1 MKRALTLVLT
11 LLATICAVGA
21 LRLSHVDMENV
32 RTIDVFGNFSLQIPP
47 GLHYAALSMGLLV
60 MGGFLAGELA
70 ASIALPRV
78 TAYLLFGILV
88 GPSLASWLP
97 KGFPTLVPQ
106 AELNYLEFVQ
116 ALAVSLIGLIAGSEL
131 KIPFLRTAGSRICKM
146 LAFESVGV
154 ALCVGVLLLVVAWF
168 GAVPFLAERTPTERW
183 FLVAVL
189 TALISASSPA
199 VVVAILR
206 ETKASGAFAQTS
218 LAMVVLK
225 DLVLVIVISAMLAVW
240 TSGQSQD
247 TAWKATFGVSWHLAG
262 SLLIGLI
269 FALVLGV
276 IAKRTRFRLDM
287 VMVIA
292 GFAIALS
299 GKLLNVAPL
308 IVGITAGF
316 ALTNLSP
323 NTSRR
328 LFSSIDN
335 ILPTTYVIFFATTG
349 AKISLDSLMIIWPLA
364 VGACAVRFVGCWC
377 GLRIG
382 CRVAGASDLERKW
395 LWTAMVSQAG
405 VSIALASEI
414 HRVFAQQEW
423 AVQLQSFML
432 ATIVINEVFG
442 PPLMR
447 LGVIRSGEART

>member
-1 MKRALTLVLT
+1 
-11 LLATICAVGA
+11 
-21 LRLSHVDMENV
+21 
-32 RTIDVFGNFSLQIPP
+32 
-47 GLHYAALSMGLLV
+47 

-154 ALCVGVLLLVVAWF
+154 ALCVCVLLVVVA
-168 GAVPFLAERTPTERW
+168 GAVPLLAQRTPNERW
-183 FLVAVL
+183 FLIAVL

-206 ETKASGAFAQTS
+206 ETQASGPFAQTS

-225 DLVLVIVISAMLAVW
+225 DLVLVIVISALLAAW
-240 TSGQSQD
+240 TSGQSQG
-247 TAWKATFGVSWHLAG
+247 TAWEATFGVSWHLAG
-262 SLLIGLI
+262 SLLVGLI

-364 VGACAVRFVGCWC
+364 VGACAVRFVGCWS

-395 LWTAMVSQAG
+395 LWTSMVSQAG

-432 ATIVINEVFG
+432 ATIVINEVIG

-447 LGVIRSGEART
+447 LGVIRSGEARA

>member
-11 LLATICAVGA
+11 LLATICAVAA
-21 LRLSHVDMENV
+21 LRMSHVDFENV

-60 MGGFLAGELA
+60 LGGFLAGELA

-78 TAYLLFGILV
+78 TAYLLFGIVV

-154 ALCVGVLLLVVAWF
+154 ALCVCVLLVVVA
-168 GAVPFLAERTPTERW
+168 GAVPLLAQRTPNERW
-183 FLVAVL
+183 FLIAVL

-206 ETKASGAFAQTS
+206 ETQASGPFAQTS

-225 DLVLVIVISAMLAVW
+225 DLVLVIVISALLAAW
-240 TSGQSQD
+240 TSGQSQG
-247 TAWKATFGVSWHLAG
+247 TAWEATFGVSWHLAG
-262 SLLIGLI
+262 SLLVGLI

-364 VGACAVRFVGCWC
+364 VGACAVRFVGCWS

-432 ATIVINEVFG
+432 ATIVINEVIG

>member
-1 MKRALTLVLT
+1 
-11 LLATICAVGA
+11 
-21 LRLSHVDMENV
+21 
-32 RTIDVFGNFSLQIPP
+32 
-47 GLHYAALSMGLLV
+47 MGLLV
-60 MGGFLAGELA
+60 LGGFLAGELA

-78 TAYLLFGILV
+78 TAYLLFGIVV

-154 ALCVGVLLLVVAWF
+154 ALCVCVLLVVVA
-168 GAVPFLAERTPTERW
+168 GAVPLLAQRTPTERW
-183 FLVAVL
+183 FLIAVL

-206 ETKASGAFAQTS
+206 ETQASGPFAQTS

-349 AKISLDSLMIIWPLA
+349 AKISLDSLIIIWPLA
-364 VGACAVRFVGCWC
+364 VGACAVRFVGCWS

-395 LWTAMVSQAG
+395 LWTSMVSQAG

-432 ATIVINEVFG
+432 ATIVINEVIG

>member
-11 LLATICAVGA
+11 LLATICAVAA
-21 LRLSHVDMENV
+21 LRMSHVDYENV

-60 MGGFLAGELA
+60 LGGFLAGELA

-78 TAYLLFGILV
+78 TAYLLFGIVV

-154 ALCVGVLLLVVAWF
+154 ALCVCVLLVVVA
-168 GAVPFLAERTPTERW
+168 GAVPLLAQRTPNERW
-183 FLVAVL
+183 FLIAVL

-206 ETKASGAFAQTS
+206 ETQASGPFAQTS

-225 DLVLVIVISAMLAVW
+225 DLVLVIVISALLAAW
-240 TSGQSQD
+240 TSGQSQG
-247 TAWKATFGVSWHLAG
+247 TAWEATFGVSWHLAG
-262 SLLIGLI
+262 SLLVGLI

-364 VGACAVRFVGCWC
+364 VGACAVRFVGCWS

-395 LWTAMVSQAG
+395 LWTSMVSQAG

-447 LGVIRSGEART
+447 LGVIRSGEARA

>member
-11 LLATICAVGA
+11 LLATICAVAA
-21 LRLSHVDMENV
+21 LRMSHVDFENV

-60 MGGFLAGELA
+60 LGGFLAGELA

-78 TAYLLFGILV
+78 TAYLLFGIVV

-154 ALCVGVLLLVVAWF
+154 ALCVCVLLVVVA
-168 GAVPFLAERTPTERW
+168 GAVPLFAQRTPNERW
-183 FLVAVL
+183 FLIAVL

-206 ETKASGAFAQTS
+206 ETQASGPFAQTS

-225 DLVLVIVISAMLAVW
+225 DLVLVIVISALLAAW
-240 TSGQSQD
+240 TSGQSQG
-247 TAWKATFGVSWHLAG
+247 TAWEATFGVSWHLAG
-262 SLLIGLI
+262 SLLVGLI

-364 VGACAVRFVGCWC
+364 VGACAVRFVGCWS

-432 ATIVINEVFG
+432 ATIVINEVIG

>member
-11 LLATICAVGA
+11 LLATICAVAA
-21 LRLSHVDMENV
+21 LRMSHVDFENV

-47 GLHYAALSMGLLV
+47 GLRYAALSMGLLV
-60 MGGFLAGELA
+60 LGGFLAGELA

-78 TAYLLFGILV
+78 TAYLLFGIVV

-154 ALCVGVLLLVVAWF
+154 ALCVCVLLLVVA
-168 GAVPFLAERTPTERW
+168 GAVPLLAQRTPSERW
-183 FLVAVL
+183 FLIAVL

-206 ETKASGAFAQTS
+206 ETQASGPFAQTS

-225 DLVLVIVISAMLAVW
+225 DLVLVIVISALLAAW
-240 TSGQSQD
+240 TSGQSQG
-247 TAWKATFGVSWHLAG
+247 TAWEATFGVSWHLAG
-262 SLLIGLI
+262 SVLVGLI

-364 VGACAVRFVGCWC
+364 VGACAVRFVGCWS

-382 CRVAGASDLERKW
+382 SRVAGASDLERKW
-395 LWTAMVSQAG
+395 LWTSMVSQAG

-432 ATIVINEVFG
+432 ATIVINEVIG

>member
-11 LLATICAVGA
+11 LLATICAVAA
-21 LRLSHVDMENV
+21 LRLSHVDFENV

-47 GLHYAALSMGLLV
+47 GLRYAALSMGLLV
-60 MGGFLAGELA
+60 LGGFLAGELA

-78 TAYLLFGILV
+78 TAYLLFGIVV

-154 ALCVGVLLLVVAWF
+154 ALCVCVLLVVVA
-168 GAVPFLAERTPTERW
+168 GAVPLLAQRTPNERW
-183 FLVAVL
+183 FLIAVL

-206 ETKASGAFAQTS
+206 ETQASGPFAQTS

-225 DLVLVIVISAMLAVW
+225 DLVLVIVISALLAAW
-240 TSGQSQD
+240 TSGQSQG
-247 TAWKATFGVSWHLAG
+247 TAWEATFGVSWHLAG
-262 SLLIGLI
+262 SLLVGLI

-364 VGACAVRFVGCWC
+364 VGACAVRFVGCWS

-395 LWTAMVSQAG
+395 LWTSMVSQAG

-432 ATIVINEVFG
+432 ATIVINEVIG

>member
-11 LLATICAVGA
+11 LLATICAVAA
-21 LRLSHVDMENV
+21 LRMSHVDFENV

-47 GLHYAALSMGLLV
+47 GLRYAALSMGLLV
-60 MGGFLAGELA
+60 LGGFLAGELA

-78 TAYLLFGILV
+78 TAYLLFGIVV

-154 ALCVGVLLLVVAWF
+154 ALCVCVLLVVVA
-168 GAVPFLAERTPTERW
+168 GAVPLLAQRTPNERW
-183 FLVAVL
+183 FLIAVL

-206 ETKASGAFAQTS
+206 ETQASGPFAQTS

-225 DLVLVIVISAMLAVW
+225 DLVLVIVISALLAAW
-240 TSGQSQD
+240 TSGQSQG
-247 TAWKATFGVSWHLAG
+247 TAWEATFGVSWHLAG
-262 SLLIGLI
+262 SLLVGLI

-349 AKISLDSLMIIWPLA
+349 AKISLDSLIIIWPLA
-364 VGACAVRFVGCWC
+364 VGACAVRFVGCWS

-395 LWTAMVSQAG
+395 LWTSMVSQAG

-432 ATIVINEVFG
+432 ATIVINEVIG

>member
-11 LLATICAVGA
+11 LLATICAVAA
-21 LRLSHVDMENV
+21 LRMSHVDFENV

-60 MGGFLAGELA
+60 LGGFLAGELA

-78 TAYLLFGILV
+78 TAYLLFGIVV

-154 ALCVGVLLLVVAWF
+154 ALCVCVLLVVVA
-168 GAVPFLAERTPTERW
+168 GAVPLLAQRTPNERW
-183 FLVAVL
+183 FLIAVL

-206 ETKASGAFAQTS
+206 ETQASGPFAQTS

-225 DLVLVIVISAMLAVW
+225 DLVLVIVISALLAAW
-240 TSGQSQD
+240 TSGQSQG
-247 TAWKATFGVSWHLAG
+247 TAWEATFGVSWHLAG
-262 SLLIGLI
+262 SLLVGLI

-364 VGACAVRFVGCWC
+364 VGACAVRFVGCWS

-432 ATIVINEVFG
+432 ATIVINEVIG

-447 LGVIRSGEART
+447 LGVIRSGEARA

>member
-1 MKRALTLVLT
+1 MKRTLTLILT
-11 LLATICAVGA
+11 LLATICAVAA
-21 LRLSHVDMENV
+21 LRMSHVNLENI
-32 RTIDVFGNFSLQIPP
+32 RTLDVFGELSLQIPP

-78 TAYLLFGILV
+78 TAYLFFGIAV
-88 GPSLASWLP
+88 GPSLAAWLP

-106 AELNYLEFVQ
+106 VELNYLEFVQ

-131 KIPFLRTAGSRICKM
+131 KIPFLRTAGTRICKM
-146 LAFESVGV
+146 LAFESAGV
-154 ALCVGVLLLVVAWF
+154 ALFVCVLFIAVA
-168 GAVPFLAERTPTERW
+168 GAVPLLSERAPAERW
-183 FLVAVL
+183 FLIAVL

-206 ETKASGAFAQTS
+206 ETKASGPFAQTG

-225 DLVLVIVISAMLAVW
+225 DLVLVVIISALLAAW
-240 TSGQSQD
+240 TSIQSQSGGWN
-247 TAWKATFGVSWHLAG
+247 AALGISWHLAG
-262 SLLIGLI
+262 SLLVGLI

-299 GKLLNVAPL
+299 GRLLNIAPL
-308 IVGITAGF
+308 LAGITAGF

-335 ILPTTYVIFFATTG
+335 VLPTTYVIFFATTG

-364 VGACAVRFVGCWC
+364 LGVCAVRFVGCWS

-382 CRVAGASDLERKW
+382 CRVARASDLERQW

-423 AVQLQSFML
+423 ATQLQSFML

-447 LGVIRSGEART
+447 LGVMRSGEARA

>member
-1 MKRALTLVLT
+1 MKRTLTLILT
-11 LLATICAVGA
+11 LLATICAVAA
-21 LRLSHVDMENV
+21 LRLSHVNLENI
-32 RTIDVFGNFSLQIPP
+32 RTLDVFGELSLQIPP

-78 TAYLLFGILV
+78 TAYLFFGIAV
-88 GPSLASWLP
+88 GPSLAAWLP

-106 AELNYLEFVQ
+106 VELNYLEFVQ

-131 KIPFLRTAGSRICKM
+131 KIPFLRTAGTRICKM
-146 LAFESVGV
+146 LAFESAGV
-154 ALCVGVLLLVVAWF
+154 AVFVCVLFIAVA
-168 GAVPFLAERTPTERW
+168 GAVPLLSERAPAERW
-183 FLVAVL
+183 FLIAVL

-206 ETKASGAFAQTS
+206 ETKASGPFAQTG

-225 DLVLVIVISAMLAVW
+225 DLVLVVVISALLAAW
-240 TSGQSQD
+240 TSIQSQSGGWN
-247 TAWKATFGVSWHLAG
+247 AALGISWHLAG
-262 SLLIGLI
+262 SLLVGLI
-269 FALVLGV
+269 FAMVLGI

-299 GKLLNVAPL
+299 GRLLNIAPL
-308 IVGITAGF
+308 LAGITAGF

-335 ILPTTYVIFFATTG
+335 VLPTTYVIFFATTG

-364 VGACAVRFVGCWC
+364 LGVCAVRFVGCWS

-382 CRVAGASDLERKW
+382 CRIARASDLERKW

-423 AVQLQSFML
+423 ATQLQSFML

-447 LGVIRSGEART
+447 LGVMRSGEARA

>member
-11 LLATICAVGA
+11 LLATICAVAA
-21 LRLSHVDMENV
+21 LRMSHVDFENV

-60 MGGFLAGELA
+60 LGGFLAGELA

-78 TAYLLFGILV
+78 TAYLLFGIVV

-146 LAFESVGV
+146 LAFESAGV
-154 ALCVGVLLLVVAWF
+154 ALCVCVLLVVVA
-168 GAVPFLAERTPTERW
+168 GAVPLLAQRTPNERW
-183 FLVAVL
+183 FLIAVL

-206 ETKASGAFAQTS
+206 ETQASGPFAQTS

-225 DLVLVIVISAMLAVW
+225 DLVLVIVISALLAAW
-240 TSGQSQD
+240 TSGQSQG
-247 TAWKATFGVSWHLAG
+247 TAWEATFGVSWHLAG
-262 SLLIGLI
+262 SLLVGLI

-364 VGACAVRFVGCWC
+364 VGACAVRFVGCWS

-395 LWTAMVSQAG
+395 LWTSMVSQAG

-432 ATIVINEVFG
+432 ATIVINEVIG

>member
-11 LLATICAVGA
+11 LLATICAVAA
-21 LRLSHVDMENV
+21 LRMSHVDFENV
-32 RTIDVFGNFSLQIPP
+32 RTIDVFGNLSLQIPP

-60 MGGFLAGELA
+60 LGGFLAGELA

-78 TAYLLFGILV
+78 TAYLLFGIVV

-154 ALCVGVLLLVVAWF
+154 ALCVCVLLVVVS
-168 GAVPFLAERTPTERW
+168 GAVPLLAQRTPNERW
-183 FLVAVL
+183 FLIAVL

-206 ETKASGAFAQTS
+206 ETQASGPFAQTS

-225 DLVLVIVISAMLAVW
+225 DLVLVIVISALLAAW
-240 TSGQSQD
+240 TSGQSQG
-247 TAWKATFGVSWHLAG
+247 TAWEATFGVSWHLAG
-262 SLLIGLI
+262 SLLVGLI

-364 VGACAVRFVGCWC
+364 VGACAVRFVGCWS

-432 ATIVINEVFG
+432 ATIVINEVIG

>member
-11 LLATICAVGA
+11 LLATICAVAA
-21 LRLSHVDMENV
+21 LRMSHVDFENV

-60 MGGFLAGELA
+60 LGGFLAGELA

-78 TAYLLFGILV
+78 TAYLLFGIVV

-154 ALCVGVLLLVVAWF
+154 ALCVCVLLVVVS
-168 GAVPFLAERTPTERW
+168 GAVPLLAQRTPTERW
-183 FLVAVL
+183 FLIAVL

-206 ETKASGAFAQTS
+206 ETQASGPFAQTS

-225 DLVLVIVISAMLAVW
+225 DLVLVIVISALLAAW
-240 TSGQSQD
+240 TSGQSQG
-247 TAWKATFGVSWHLAG
+247 TAWEATFGVSWHLAG
-262 SLLIGLI
+262 SLLVGLI

-308 IVGITAGF
+308 IAGITAGF

-364 VGACAVRFVGCWC
+364 VGACAVRFVGCWS

-432 ATIVINEVFG
+432 ATIVINEVIG

>member
-60 MGGFLAGELA
+60 LGGFLAGELA

-78 TAYLLFGILV
+78 TAYLLFGIVV

-146 LAFESVGV
+146 LAFESAGV
-154 ALCVGVLLLVVAWF
+154 ALCVCVLLVVVS
-168 GAVPFLAERTPTERW
+168 GAVPLLAQRTPNERW
-183 FLVAVL
+183 FLIAVL

-225 DLVLVIVISAMLAVW
+225 DLVLVIVISALLAAW
-240 TSGQSQD
+240 TSGQSQG
-247 TAWKATFGVSWHLAG
+247 TAWEATFGVSWHLAG
-262 SLLIGLI
+262 SLLVGLI

-308 IVGITAGF
+308 IAGITAGF

-364 VGACAVRFVGCWC
+364 VGACAVRFVGCWS

-447 LGVIRSGEART
+447 LGVIRSGEARA

>member
-11 LLATICAVGA
+11 LLATICAVAA
-21 LRLSHVDMENV
+21 LRMSHVDFENV

-60 MGGFLAGELA
+60 LGGFLAGELA

-78 TAYLLFGILV
+78 TAYLLFGIVV

-146 LAFESVGV
+146 LAFESAGV
-154 ALCVGVLLLVVAWF
+154 ALCVCVLLVVVA
-168 GAVPFLAERTPTERW
+168 GAVPLLAQRTPTERW
-183 FLVAVL
+183 FLIAVL

-206 ETKASGAFAQTS
+206 ETQASGPFAQTS

-225 DLVLVIVISAMLAVW
+225 DLVLVIVISALLAAW
-240 TSGQSQD
+240 TSGQSQG
-247 TAWKATFGVSWHLAG
+247 TAWEATFGVSWHLAG
-262 SLLIGLI
+262 SLLVGLI
-269 FALVLGV
+269 FALVLGA

-364 VGACAVRFVGCWC
+364 VGACAVRFVGCWS

-432 ATIVINEVFG
+432 ATIVINEVIG

>member
-11 LLATICAVGA
+11 LLATICAVAA
-21 LRLSHVDMENV
+21 LRMSHVDFENV

-60 MGGFLAGELA
+60 LGGFLAGELA

-78 TAYLLFGILV
+78 TAYLLFGIVV

-154 ALCVGVLLLVVAWF
+154 ALCVCVLLVVVA
-168 GAVPFLAERTPTERW
+168 GAVPLLAQRAPNERW
-183 FLVAVL
+183 FLIAVL

-206 ETKASGAFAQTS
+206 ETQASGPFAQTS

-225 DLVLVIVISAMLAVW
+225 DLVLVIVISALLAAW
-240 TSGQSQD
+240 TSGQSQG
-247 TAWKATFGVSWHLAG
+247 TAWEATFGVSWHLAG
-262 SLLIGLI
+262 SLLVGLI

-364 VGACAVRFVGCWC
+364 VGACAVRFVGCWS

-395 LWTAMVSQAG
+395 LWTSMVSQAG

-432 ATIVINEVFG
+432 ATIVINEVIG

>member
-11 LLATICAVGA
+11 LLATICAVAA
-21 LRLSHVDMENV
+21 LRMSHVDFENV

-78 TAYLLFGILV
+78 TAYLLFGIVV

-154 ALCVGVLLLVVAWF
+154 ALCVCVLLVVVA
-168 GAVPFLAERTPTERW
+168 GAVPLLAQRTPNERW
-183 FLVAVL
+183 FLIAVL

-206 ETKASGAFAQTS
+206 ETQASGPFAQTS

-225 DLVLVIVISAMLAVW
+225 DLVLVIVISALLAAW
-240 TSGQSQD
+240 TSGQSQG
-247 TAWKATFGVSWHLAG
+247 TAWEATFGVSWHLAG
-262 SLLIGLI
+262 SLLVGLI

-364 VGACAVRFVGCWC
+364 VGACAVRFVGCWS

-432 ATIVINEVFG
+432 ATIVINEVIG

>member
-11 LLATICAVGA
+11 LLATICAVAA
-21 LRLSHVDMENV
+21 LRMSHVDFENV

-60 MGGFLAGELA
+60 LGGFLAGELA

-78 TAYLLFGILV
+78 TAYLLFGIVV

-154 ALCVGVLLLVVAWF
+154 ALCVCVLLVVVA
-168 GAVPFLAERTPTERW
+168 GAVPLLAQRTPNERW
-183 FLVAVL
+183 FLIAVL

-206 ETKASGAFAQTS
+206 ETQASGPFAQTS

-225 DLVLVIVISAMLAVW
+225 DLVLVIVISALLAAW
-240 TSGQSQD
+240 TSGQSQG
-247 TAWKATFGVSWHLAG
+247 TAWEATFGVSWHLAG
-262 SLLIGLI
+262 SLLVGLI

-364 VGACAVRFVGCWC
+364 VGACAVRFVGCWS

-395 LWTAMVSQAG
+395 LWTSMVSQAG

-432 ATIVINEVFG
+432 ATIVINEVIG

>member
-1 MKRALTLVLT
+1 
-11 LLATICAVGA
+11 
-21 LRLSHVDMENV
+21 
-32 RTIDVFGNFSLQIPP
+32 
-47 GLHYAALSMGLLV
+47 MGLLV
-60 MGGFLAGELA
+60 LGGFLAGELA

-78 TAYLLFGILV
+78 TAYLLFGIVV

-154 ALCVGVLLLVVAWF
+154 ALCVCVLLVVVA
-168 GAVPFLAERTPTERW
+168 GAVPLLAQRTPNERW
-183 FLVAVL
+183 FLIAVL

-206 ETKASGAFAQTS
+206 ETQASGPFAQTS

-225 DLVLVIVISAMLAVW
+225 DLVLVIVISALLAAW
-240 TSGQSQD
+240 TSGQSQG
-247 TAWKATFGVSWHLAG
+247 TAWEATFGVSWHLAG
-262 SLLIGLI
+262 SLLVGLI

-364 VGACAVRFVGCWC
+364 VGACAVRFVGCWS

-432 ATIVINEVFG
+432 ATIVINEVIG

>member
-1 MKRALTLVLT
+1 
-11 LLATICAVGA
+11 
-21 LRLSHVDMENV
+21 MENV

-78 TAYLLFGILV
+78 TAYLLFGIVV

-154 ALCVGVLLLVVAWF
+154 ALCVCVLLVVVA
-168 GAVPFLAERTPTERW
+168 GAVPLLAQRTPNERW
-183 FLVAVL
+183 FLIAVL

-206 ETKASGAFAQTS
+206 ETQASGPFAQTS

-225 DLVLVIVISAMLAVW
+225 DLVLVIVISALLAAW
-240 TSGQSQD
+240 TSGQSQG
-247 TAWKATFGVSWHLAG
+247 TAWEATFGVSWHLAG
-262 SLLIGLI
+262 SLLVGLI

-308 IVGITAGF
+308 IAGITAGF

-364 VGACAVRFVGCWC
+364 VGACAVRFVGCWS

>member
-11 LLATICAVGA
+11 LLATICAVAA
-21 LRLSHVDMENV
+21 LRMSHVDFENV

-60 MGGFLAGELA
+60 LGGFLAGELA

-78 TAYLLFGILV
+78 TAYLLFGIVV

-154 ALCVGVLLLVVAWF
+154 ALCVCVLLVVVA
-168 GAVPFLAERTPTERW
+168 GAVPLLAQRTPNERW
-183 FLVAVL
+183 FLIAVL

-206 ETKASGAFAQTS
+206 ETQASGPFAQTS

-225 DLVLVIVISAMLAVW
+225 DLVLVIVISALLAAW
-240 TSGQSQD
+240 TSGQSQG
-247 TAWKATFGVSWHLAG
+247 TAWEATFGVSWHLAG
-262 SLLIGLI
+262 SLLVGLI

-364 VGACAVRFVGCWC
+364 VGACAVRFAGCWS

-395 LWTAMVSQAG
+395 LWTSMVSQAG

-432 ATIVINEVFG
+432 ATIVINEVIG